1 LRPEVKSLAD
11 ADTILC
17 RCEDVTLG
25 TARQFSSWREAKLQ
39 SRCGMGPCQGRV
51 CGAAA
56 RTMLGWTVD
65 SVRPPV
71 LPARVASLI
80 PRVFEGSSPSAAAPR
95 AKQRQEL

>member
-1 LRPEVKSLAD
+1 MRPELKLLAD
-11 ADTILC
+11 DQTVFC

-25 TARQFSSWREAKLQ
+25 RAKGYSSWREAKLQ

-56 RTMLGWTVD
+56 KVILGWGME

-71 LPARVASLI
+71 LPARVQSLI
-80 PRVFEGSSPSAAAPR
+80 SDR
-95 AKQRQEL
+95 